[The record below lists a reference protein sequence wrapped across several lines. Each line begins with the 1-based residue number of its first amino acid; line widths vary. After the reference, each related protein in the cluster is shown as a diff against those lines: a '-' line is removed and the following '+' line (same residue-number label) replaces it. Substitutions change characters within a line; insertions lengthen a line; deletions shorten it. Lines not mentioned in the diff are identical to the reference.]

1 MNEIYHQKPG
11 NDMKTTF
18 RINALYRIIGI
29 GLVCLMLSGCSTYN
43 RIYSENDIV
52 YSTKRYELKYSYR
65 DLNRRSPLQFFTQSI
80 VKEIDRNNEVSY
92 RAYDVLF
99 LSNSSFRIEEKAIL
113 IIDDKP
119 FPMVIDKMEFENTKS
134 ISENTASIQTVD
146 STTVSVVTGFTESY
160 RKITRFSYKIPV
172 STAMEIRKADRL
184 SIRYYAGPSMITI
197 KPRKRSFNKIKEL
210 IDRR

>member
-1 MNEIYHQKPG
+1 
-11 NDMKTTF
+11 MKTTF
-18 RINALYRIIGI
+18 RINALYRIAGI

-65 DLNRRSPLQFFTQSI
+65 DLNRRSPLHTFTQSI

-92 RAYDVLF
+92 RAYDALF
-99 LSNSSFRIEEKAIL
+99 LGSSSFRIEEKAIL

-146 STTVSVVTGFTESY
+146 STTVSVVTGFSESY

-172 STAMEIRKADRL
+172 STAMEIRKANQF

-210 IDRR
+210 IDRS

>member
-1 MNEIYHQKPG
+1 
-11 NDMKTTF
+11 MKTTF
-18 RINALYRIIGI
+18 RINALYRITGI

-65 DLNRRSPLQFFTQSI
+65 DLNRRSPLHTFTQSI

-92 RAYDVLF
+92 RAYDALF
-99 LSNSSFRIEEKAIL
+99 LSSSSFRIEEKAIL